1 MSNLEAWKQS
11 TLTRKSHKSSSQYD
25 YSPDGNDS
33 VFFRQQSGWDANSYL
48 GSPDESLDKT
58 DYWSSTQKRS
68 RHGSP
73 TSDNYLTSEI
83 YGAKII
89 DITDSKRI
97 VPLEPLLTYP
107 KTSTLVRSKSKQPTK
122 VAPETTTK
130 QKVTS
135 KRTVN
140 STTNLQSNNQLVRPG
155 GMYPGGMGGMG
166 MMGNGAMM
174 PVENGF
180 GMNDVANLF

>member
-48 GSPDESLDKT
+48 GSPDGSMDKT

-73 TSDNYLTSEI
+73 TSEANPAPD
-83 YGAKII
+83 
-89 DITDSKRI
+89 KR
-97 VPLEPLLTYP
+97 P
-107 KTSTLVRSKSKQPTK
+107 KLPRQRPHLR
-122 VAPETTTK
+122 
-130 QKVTS
+130 
-135 KRTVN
+135 KR
-140 STTNLQSNNQLVRPG
+140 QLRG
-155 GMYPGGMGGMG
+155 R
-166 MMGNGAMM
+166 
-174 PVENGF
+174 
-180 GMNDVANLF
+180 